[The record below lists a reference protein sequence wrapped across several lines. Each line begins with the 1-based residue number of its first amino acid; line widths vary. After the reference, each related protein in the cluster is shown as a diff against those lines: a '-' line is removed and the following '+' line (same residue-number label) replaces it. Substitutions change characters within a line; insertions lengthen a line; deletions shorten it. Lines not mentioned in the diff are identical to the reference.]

1 MNVFD
6 TSKTTTTTL
15 PTWYT
20 DAQKDAATKA
30 TTALNTTTPFADT
43 AIQGVAK
50 NFQDPNNAYNQ
61 ATQNLLNIQTG
72 NANAFLPNGQPNP
85 QSPLGQL
92 FAAQNAQLNQILPG
106 VTAKEGAVGIGGGN
120 FGSLRGQTAT
130 NTARGGALTTLAEQQ
145 AKAMLDAQNQSINA
159 GQMVGNLQ
167 NQYGT
172 EGINLT
178 NAQLAGGLPT
188 LAKYEDIL
196 GALATT
202 LPKTSTE
209 VTSQGQY
216 NNAISTLGVIGALG
230 KEAGFGN
237 LDLSKILSGKTGISW
252 YDDLFSPKT
261 NNPASTGMTGIPLS
275 TDAPPADIT
284 LTPP

>member
-1 MNVFD
+1 MSNVFD
-6 TSKTTTTTL
+6 TSKTTTTSL
-15 PTWYT
+15 PSWYT

-30 TTALNTTTPFADT
+30 GAALNSTVPYADT
-43 AIQGVAK
+43 AIQGVIS
-50 NFQDPNNAYNQ
+50 NFNKPDNAYNQ
-61 ATQNLLNIQTG
+61 ATQNLLNIQSG

-92 FAAQNAQLNQILPG
+92 FAAQNNQLNQILPG
-106 VTAKEGAVGIGGGN
+106 VTAKEGSVGIGGGN

-159 GQMVGNLQ
+159 GTAVGNIQ

-172 EGINLT
+172 EGVNLT
-178 NAQLAGGLPT
+178 NSQLAGGLPSV
-188 LAKYEDIL
+188 AKYEDIL

-209 VTSQGQY
+209 TSSQGAY
-216 NNAISTLGVIGALG
+216 ANALSSIGAISDIGKA
-230 KEAGFGN
+230 AGFGG
-237 LDLSKILSGKTGISW
+237 LDLSKVLSGQTGISW
-252 YDDLFSPKT
+252 YDNLFK
-261 NNPASTGMTGIPLS
+261 NPNAINVDP
-275 TDAPPADIT
+275 DI
-284 LTPP
+284 LAGP